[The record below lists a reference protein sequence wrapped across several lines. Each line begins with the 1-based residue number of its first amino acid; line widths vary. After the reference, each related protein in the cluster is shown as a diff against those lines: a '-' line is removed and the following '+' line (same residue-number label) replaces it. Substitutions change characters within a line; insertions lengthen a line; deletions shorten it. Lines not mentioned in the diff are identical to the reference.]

1 MTLKGFVDKAAKD
14 LSELYP
20 EAEAKSMAVR
30 LISHYLEVPEYAY
43 LSVPDRNISST
54 EQQKLDIAKDELLKW
69 RPLQYVLGFTEFC
82 GRRFKVREGVLIPR
96 PETEELF
103 EMIIDDLSGKE
114 LDEGQEFNILD
125 VGTGSGCL
133 AWSLAAELP
142 GAQLFGC
149 DISDEALKIATKQ
162 KVKNAEGLV
171 RRPVF
176 FWADVLGVP
185 PAGLPQF
192 DIIVS
197 NPPYVLESE
206 RSQMYSNVLDYEP
219 EMALF
224 VPDEDPLRFYRALYS
239 WVGGLLREGGIC
251 YFEIN
256 ERFGSE
262 VAALFGS
269 DALVLK
275 DINGRDRFVKYI
287 YKA

>member
-1 MTLKGFVDKAAKD
+1 MTLKGFVDKTAKD

-20 EAEAKSMAVR
+20 EPEAKSMAVR
-30 LISHYLEVPEYAY
+30 LVSHYLEVPEYAY
-43 LSVPDRNISST
+43 LSVPDREISVI
-54 EQQKLDIAKDELLKW
+54 EQQKLDNAVAELLKW
-69 RPLQYVLGFTEFC
+69 RPLQYVLGFAEFA

-103 EMIIDDLSGKE
+103 RIIVNDLSDKE
-114 LDEGQEFNILD
+114 LCEGQEFNILD

-149 DISDEALKIATKQ
+149 DISDEALKIAAKQ
-162 KVKNAEGLV
+162 KVKNREGPVL
-171 RRPVF
+171 RPVF

-197 NPPYVLESE
+197 NPPYVLGSE
-206 RSQMYSNVLDYEP
+206 RLQMRPNILDYEP
-219 EMALF
+219 GMALF
-224 VPDEDPLRFYRALYS
+224 VPDEDPLRFYRALHL
-239 WVGGLLREGGIC
+239 WVGALLRVGGIG

-262 VAALFGS
+262 VAAIFGS
-269 DALVLK
+269 ETVVIK
-275 DINGRDRFVKYI
+275 DINDRDRFVKYI
-287 YKA
+287 RKA

>member
-20 EAEAKSMAVR
+20 EAEAKSMAIR

-43 LSVPDRNISST
+43 LSVPDRKISDT
-54 EQQKLDIAKDELLKW
+54 EQQKLDKAMDELLKW
-69 RPLQYVLGFTEFC
+69 RPLQYVLGFTKFG
-82 GRRFKVREGVLIPR
+82 GRRFKVHEGVLIPR

-103 EMIIDDLSGKE
+103 KMIIDDLLEKE

-125 VGTGSGCL
+125 IGTGSGCL

-149 DISDEALKIATKQ
+149 DISDEVLKIAAKQ

-176 FWADVLGVP
+176 FWADVLGAP
-185 PAGLPQF
+185 PVGLPQF

-206 RSQMYSNVLDYEP
+206 RSQMRPNVLDYEP
-219 EMALF
+219 AMALF
-224 VPDEDPLRFYRALYS
+224 VSDEDPLRFYKALHS
-239 WVGGLLREGGIC
+239 WVGVLLREGGIC

-256 ERFGSE
+256 ERFGNE
-262 VAALFGS
+262 VAALFGPDS
-269 DALVLK
+269 VVLQ
-275 DINGRDRFVKYI
+275 DINGCNRFVKYI
-287 YKA
+287 HKV